1 MAHLGNT
8 VIFITGGKTRHT
20 IFFGI
25 HTHRAELQNL
35 KLLTIFGQTNLLIE
49 RGATIGFH
57 RNGCD
62 QKERA
67 KNDQRNQGDHNI
79 HCPFHK
85 QILRACHI
93 APHPQNRQMEHVHR
107 L

>member
-1 MAHLGNT
+1 MSHLRDA

-49 RGATIGFH
+49 RRAAI
-57 RNGCD
+57 RLDCNGCN
-62 QKERA
+62 QEERA
-67 KNDQRNQGDHNI
+67 ENDQRNQRDHNI

-85 QILRACHI
+85 QVFRACHI
-93 APHPQNRQMEHVHR
+93 PAHPQNRQMEHVHR